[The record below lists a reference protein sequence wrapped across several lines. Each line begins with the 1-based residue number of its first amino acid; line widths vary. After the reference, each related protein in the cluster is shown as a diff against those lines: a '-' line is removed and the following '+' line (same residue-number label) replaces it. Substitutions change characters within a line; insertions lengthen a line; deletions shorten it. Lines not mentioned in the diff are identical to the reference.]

1 MPCGAA
7 SAPHGQAGFNVSA
20 MTQSKPDS
28 IPEQGSDPDLILK
41 TLKAMKAQDV
51 PWADGRV
58 FAYIYDPGPQARSLV
73 HQAFDLFLTENGL
86 DPTAFPSALE
96 LETDII
102 SMAAGLL
109 NGDANVVGNF
119 TSGGTESILLS
130 VKTARDR
137 ARVLHPEIRQPEL
150 ILPETAHAAFF
161 KACQYFDVKPVVT
174 AVDPGSYRALP
185 GLIRNAI
192 NANTI
197 MLVASAPSYAH
208 GVIDPITEIGA
219 IALEHELLM
228 HVDACMGGMYLPF
241 AGPDIPAFDFRVPG
255 VTQISMDFHK
265 WGYAAK
271 GASSILYRS
280 DDLRRYQIFAWSGW
294 TGYSVV
300 NPTLLSTRGAGPMAA
315 CWAILNFLG
324 REGYET
330 MVSACQSAS
339 RRIRAAID
347 EIPALHCLGESDCN
361 LFSFASDSLNVFRL
375 AEDMRVR
382 GWYIQPQFGFGPSP
396 ANVHLSVGH
405 GNIAHIEDFIHDLRD
420 SALAIAD
427 SGPVPDAAQL
437 DPGLLELSPERLFD
451 ELKTIAGT
459 DGRQLPE
466 RMDEINSLLNS
477 LPHEVRDGLLAEFV
491 NRLYARL

>member
-1 MPCGAA
+1 VAGIENKPGAL
-7 SAPHGQAGFNVSA
+7 SEKGN
-20 MTQSKPDS
+20 
-28 IPEQGSDPDLILK
+28 DPDLILK
-41 TLKAMKAQDV
+41 KLKAMKGRDV

-58 FAYIYDPGPQARSLV
+58 FAYIYDPGPEASALV

-86 DPTAFPSALE
+86 DPTAFPSALK
-96 LETDII
+96 LETEII
-102 SMAAGLL
+102 SVAAGLL
-109 NGDANVVGNF
+109 HGDAGVVGNF

-137 ARVLHPEIRQPEL
+137 ARALQPEIRQPEL
-150 ILPETAHAAFF
+150 VLPETAHAAFF

-174 AVDPGSYRALP
+174 AVDPLSYRAQP
-185 GLIRNAI
+185 NLIRDAI

-197 MLVASAPSYAH
+197 LLVASAPSYAH

-219 IALEHELLM
+219 IAMEHDVLM

-241 AGPDIPAFDFRVPG
+241 AGPDIPVFDFRVPG

-280 DDLRRYQIFAWSGW
+280 DELRRYQIFAWSGW

-300 NPTLLSTRGAGPMAA
+300 NPTVLSTRGAGPMAA

-324 REGYET
+324 REGYER
-330 MVSACQSAS
+330 MVRECQSAS
-339 RRIRAAID
+339 RRIQAAID
-347 EIPALHCLGESDCN
+347 DIPGLHCLGRSDCN

-375 AEDMRVR
+375 AEDMRER

-405 GNIAHIEDFIHDLRD
+405 GNVAHVDDFMSDLRE

-427 SGPVPDAAQL
+427 SGPVPDASHL
-437 DPGLLELSPERLFD
+437 DPGLLDLSPQQLFK
-451 ELKTIAGT
+451 ELQTITGS

-466 RMDEINSLLNS
+466 RMDQINSLLDG
-477 LPHEVRDGLLAEFV
+477 LPHEMRDGLLAEFV
-491 NRLYARL
+491 NRLYGRP